1 MNKKLTKI
9 FLFQRRQTGKTYFS
23 NMKDFNFQNTEQNI
37 ALSLFIIILFIW
49 LIDEKLLS
57 SF

>member
-9 FLFQRRQTGKTYFS
+9 FLFQRRQTAKAYFS
-23 NMKDFNFQNTEQNI
+23 NMKDFNFQNTQQNI